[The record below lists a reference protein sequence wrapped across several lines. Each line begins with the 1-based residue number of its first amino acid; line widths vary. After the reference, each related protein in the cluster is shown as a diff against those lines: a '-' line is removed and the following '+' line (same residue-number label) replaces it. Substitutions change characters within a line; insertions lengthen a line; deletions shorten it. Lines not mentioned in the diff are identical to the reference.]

1 MKYSILLA
9 TFVALSF
16 SSCAALTRYKCNR
29 EYAARKG
36 MEDANS
42 GQLSMPGRL
51 EGSSCE
57 GEYSPSDYSK
67 DYNYGFQQKKAEICQ
82 LATATAAGKTDGDLG
97 NTAKPQKTKF
107 QICQDQPVF
116 RKLEP
121 AYESAFQKAF
131 CSTTRA
137 SASAESLAQNWKAAA
152 FEETFAS
159 CGNASSLKRTFDES
173 YKRKFRENCSTLGAA
188 KFGEDEARA
197 NREMH
202 EGQEKMRMCEAVG
215 GGNFVLAFESSYLAT
230 KAKLSQEQ
238 KEREAQEQERI
249 RQVRVQEFL
258 ANVATTNFFFANK
271 SLISKCTVAA
281 DRSYIQTE
289 VENRYPEQVLVQ
301 GKWRIQYY
309 GADFQ
314 KITEDQ
320 TVEAVLITPQNKKT
334 FQKMTLPRDAAYCR
348 AEYLGA

>member
-1 MKYSILLA
+1 MKHLFLL
-9 TFVALSF
+9 TSLVALTF

-36 MEDANS
+36 MEDANN
-42 GQLSMPGRL
+42 GQISMPGRL

-82 LATATAAGKTDGDLG
+82 VQAATAAGKTDGDLG
-97 NTAKPQKTKF
+97 NSAKPQKAKF

-116 RKLEP
+116 RKLDP
-121 AYESAFQKAF
+121 AYEAAFQKSF
-131 CSTTRA
+131 CSNARA
-137 SASAESLAQNWKAAA
+137 SALAESQAQSWKAAA
-152 FEETFAS
+152 FDETFSS
-159 CGNASSLKRTFDES
+159 CGNAAGLRRAFDEA
-173 YKRKFRENCSTLGAA
+173 YKRKFRENCSSIAAA
-188 KFGEDEARA
+188 KFGEEEALA
-197 NREMH
+197 NRDMQ
-202 EGQEKMRMCEAVG
+202 EGREKMRLCESSAP
-215 GGNFVLAFESSYLAT
+215 GNFVLAFESSYLAT
-230 KAKLSQEQ
+230 KARLGQEQ
-238 KEREAQEQERI
+238 KEREAQEQERL
-249 RQVRVQEFL
+249 RQIRVQEFL

-271 SLISKCTVAA
+271 SLISRCTVAA

-289 VENRYPEQVLVQ
+289 VENRYADQVLVQ
-301 GKWRIQYY
+301 GRWRIQYY
-309 GADFQ
+309 GQDFQ

-348 AEYLGA
+348 AEYIGA